1 MPVPVSASV
10 FSSFAKRYTCV
21 QGTICALWMS
31 GSREIERSCDV
42 RIPWRFK
49 C

>member
-10 FSSFAKRYTCV
+10 FSSFCKTLHLRARHNMRPVDEC
-21 QGTICALWMS
+21 
-31 GSREIERSCDV
+31 SREIERSCDV